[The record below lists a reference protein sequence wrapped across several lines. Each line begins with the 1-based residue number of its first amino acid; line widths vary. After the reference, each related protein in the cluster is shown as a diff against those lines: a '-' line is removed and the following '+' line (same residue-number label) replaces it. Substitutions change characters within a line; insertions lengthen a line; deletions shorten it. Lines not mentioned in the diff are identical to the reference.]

1 MDVKKLLYS
10 WKYPSI
16 LLFGIGISNFGAWVY
31 LIALNLIVLDLTH
44 SPLAVAG
51 LYIVKPIATLCT
63 NIWAG
68 SLIDRINKRNLMV
81 FLDLFRAVFIAFL
94 PFTSSIWIIYFVVL
108 IINMAS
114 SMFEP
119 TSMTYITKLIPAE
132 QRKRFNSLRSLVDSG
147 AFLIGPAIAGI
158 LFYIGTPTSAI
169 YINAVALFISGIVT
183 LLMPNLEKY
192 SSFEQT
198 DNFLSWTIIK
208 KDWNIVL
215 NFSRRYIYI
224 MFIYFLFGCMM
235 VMTTA
240 IDSQEASFAKAVLS
254 LSDSDYGFLV
264 SIAGAGIIIGAL
276 VNALF
281 VKKLKT
287 SFLIG
292 FGSLFV
298 SVGYLIYAFSSS
310 FFIATLGFFIL
321 AFSLAFANTGFHT
334 FYQNNIPIKMMGR
347 IGSIYGL
354 LEALLIIIATAI
366 IGVMAQLVSIQFVV
380 ITGSLVMLGINI
392 LLLIVSI
399 KPSRSNYYSITRGEL
414 KN

>member
-169 YINAVALFISGIVT
+169 YINAIALFISGIVT

-192 SSFEQT
+192 SSFEKT

-235 VMTTA
+235 VMATA

-310 FFIATLGFFIL
+310 FFIAALGFFIL

-334 FYQNNIPIKMMGR
+334 FYQNNIPIKVMGR

>member
-1 MDVKKLLYS
+1 M
-10 WKYPSI
+10 
-16 LLFGIGISNFGAWVY
+16 GIGVSNFGAWVY

-68 SLIDRINKRNLMV
+68 SLIDRMNKRNLMI
-81 FLDLFRAVFIAFL
+81 FLDLFRAVFIAIL
-94 PFTSSIWIIYFVVL
+94 PFTSSIWIIYFIVL

-119 TSMTYITKLIPAE
+119 TSMTYITKLIPLK

-169 YINAVALFISGIVT
+169 YINAFSLFISGIVT
-183 LLMPNLEKY
+183 WFMPTLEKY

-198 DNFLSWTIIK
+198 ENVLSWTNIK

-215 NFSRRYIYI
+215 RFSRQYTYI
-224 MFIYFLFGCMM
+224 MFVYFLFGCMM
-235 VMTTA
+235 VMATA
-240 IDSQEASFAKAVLS
+240 IDSQEASFAKVVLS
-254 LSDSDYGFLV
+254 LTDSDYGFLV
-264 SIAGAGIIIGAL
+264 SIAGAGIIIGAI
-276 VNALF
+276 VNTVF

-298 SVGYLIYAFSSS
+298 SVGYLVYAFSNS
-310 FFIATLGFFIL
+310 FLIAALGFFIL
-321 AFSLAFANTGFHT
+321 AFALAFANTGFHT
-334 FYQNNIPIKMMGR
+334 FYQNNIPIKIMGR

-366 IGVMAQLVSIQFVV
+366 IGIIAQLISIQLVV
-380 ITGSLVMLGINI
+380 IIGSLVMLGITI
-392 LLLIVSI
+392 LLLFISI
-399 KPSRSNYYSITRGEL
+399 NTSKSNYYSVTSIEVE
-414 KN
+414 N

>member
-1 MDVKKLLYS
+1 MGVKKLLYS

-132 QRKRFNSLRSLVDSG
+132 ERKRFNSLRSLVDSG

-169 YINAVALFISGIVT
+169 YINAVALFISGIVS

-235 VMTTA
+235 VMATS

-276 VNALF
+276 VNVLF

-298 SVGYLIYAFSSS
+298 SAGYLIYAFSSS
-310 FFIATLGFFIL
+310 FFIAALGFFIL

-334 FYQNNIPIKMMGR
+334 FYQNNIPIKVMGR

-354 LEALLIIIATAI
+354 LEAFLIIIATAI

-399 KPSRSNYYSITRGEL
+399 KPSRSNYYSITRREV